1 MLSAT
6 EVAAMRTIQGEALPD
21 TCSRE
26 RVTLTADGT
35 GGHTQKT
42 DTQSYACRVAPTSGR
57 DLEIAARL
65 TSAVTFTVTL
75 PWDADVISEDALLIG
90 GRRLEVIAPLV
101 GGAWQTALR
110 VLAVEVTG

>member
-6 EVAAMRTIQGEALPD
+6 EVAAMRAIQGEALPD

>member
-1 MLSAT
+1 MLSAA
-6 EVAAMRTIQGEALPD
+6 EVAAMRATQGEALPD

-35 GGHTQKT
+35 GGHTQET
-42 DTQSYACRVAPTSGR
+42 ATVAYTCRVSPTSGR
-57 DLEIAARL
+57 DLEVAARL
-65 TSAVTFTVTL
+65 TSERTLTVTL